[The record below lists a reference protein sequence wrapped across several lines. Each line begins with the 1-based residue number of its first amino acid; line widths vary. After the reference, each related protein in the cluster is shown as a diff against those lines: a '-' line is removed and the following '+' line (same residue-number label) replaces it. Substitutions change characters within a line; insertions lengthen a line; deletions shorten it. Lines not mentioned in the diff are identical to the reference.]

1 MSLLRFVLVPLLL
14 IGAITGLSSA
24 QNPFWPRGPQP
35 LPEAL
40 AQQAPALSERANI
53 FRRAV
58 YDLEG
63 QAPYAERL
71 LRDTDDFNRAASTL
85 HDQVDGGT
93 SFRRMQQTYDE
104 AYAAWGRVIQDL
116 RGYRSPTMATSKKPP
131 RGCSRCSSTSAA
143 IWAFGSAL
151 PIQII
156 LERKGCKRGLNRR
169 TRIRSR

>member
-104 AYAAWGRVIQDL
+104 AYTAWGRVIQDL
-116 RGYRSPTMATSKKPP
+116 RGYRSPNNGHLKEAAERVQPMLLDVG
-131 RGCSRCSSTSAA
+131 RDLGLRVSA
-143 IWAFGSAL
+143 
-151 PIQII
+151 PDP
-156 LERKGCKRGLNRR
+156 NYP
-169 TRIRSR
+169 